1 MEKEFISK
9 EKAQYITQKT
19 RELIDEKVTKEE
31 GKGLSANDFTDDLK
45 TRLEGVEEGA
55 NKTTVDEALN
65 EESENPIQNKVVTEA
80 LGDKAD
86 LASPEF
92 TGTPKVPTASEDSN
106 DTQAANTAFVKSA
119 IAAAVGDIVS
129 FDQQVVTEL
138 PETGEKGTIYL
149 IANNSDE
156 EQNVYDEY
164 IWTGSGYEH
173 IGSTK
178 VDLTGYVKEEDL
190 GEVSTEEIDSW
201 FATA

>member
-1 MEKEFISK
+1 MAKEFISK

-31 GKGLSANDFTDDLK
+31 GKGLSENDFTSELK
-45 TRLEGVEEGA
+45 TRLEGIEEGA
-55 NKTTVDEALN
+55 NKTVVDTALN
-65 EESENPIQNKVVTEA
+65 AESTNPAQNKVVTEA
-80 LGDKAD
+80 LGTKAN
-86 LASPEF
+86 LSSPEF

-138 PETGEKGTIYL
+138 PETGEKGVIYL
-149 IANNSDE
+149 IANGSDE
-156 EQNVYDEY
+156 EQNVHDEY
-164 IWTGSGYEH
+164 IWTGTGYEH

-201 FATA
+201 FAEV

>member
-1 MEKEFISK
+1 MTKEFISK

-31 GKGLSANDFTDDLK
+31 GKGLSENDFTSELK
-45 TRLEGVEEGA
+45 TRLEGIEEGA
-55 NKTTVDEALN
+55 NKTTVDEALS

-92 TGTPKVPTASEDSN
+92 TGTPKVPTASEESN

-138 PETGEKGTIYL
+138 PETGEKGVIYL
-149 IANNSDE
+149 IANGSDE
-156 EQNVYDEY
+156 EQNIHDEY
-164 IWTGSGYEH
+164 IWTGTGYEH

-201 FATA
+201 FAEA